1 MGLMT
6 EDAGASSTVRV
17 TQSWQLSFTVSP
29 GEDASELAAKLE
41 SACRVN
47 SPDCALVVTS
57 RRRALQGGSGSA
69 VLSRSLGASSNPTQS
84 LAAEIAGLESSG
96 VVVTTTSF
104 RGVDVLL
111 SVTKHAV
118 GLGFGVCRSKP
129 MAEP

>member
-1 MGLMT
+1 MQVITSAMGLLA
-6 EDAGASSTVRV
+6 EDSGASSTVRV

-47 SPDCALVVTS
+47 SPDCVLVVTS
-57 RRRALQGGSGSA
+57 RRRALQGGGSA

-96 VVVTTTSF
+96 VVVTSTSF

-111 SVTKHAV
+111 SVIKHGWV
-118 GLGFGVCRSKP
+118 RVRR
-129 MAEP
+129 M